1 MEKMFDKISKPY
13 DFWNDIISVFLQKKV
28 KNIAISNLKLFDGAR
43 VLDLGAGTGDLG
55 GLILKKYPKCKIT
68 GVDLSSKML
77 EIAKK
82 KYFNIEYLKQ
92 NAEKLAFKN
101 AEFDFV
107 VSGFVLRNIQNKNAV
122 LSEVY
127 RVLKSGGY
135 FLQLDFGDKNFL
147 SKVFSCYVF
156 LLSFFMKNGYAY
168 RYLIKSKS
176 EFLTP
181 DQLLPLYLKQG
192 FTTTV
197 SKKLA
202 FGVISYQIVQKP
214 EKIIPADL

>member
-1 MEKMFDKISKPY
+1 MEKMFDKISKRY

-92 NAEKLAFKN
+92 NA
-101 AEFDFV
+101 
-107 VSGFVLRNIQNKNAV
+107 
-122 LSEVY
+122 
-127 RVLKSGGY
+127 
-135 FLQLDFGDKNFL
+135 
-147 SKVFSCYVF
+147 
-156 LLSFFMKNGYAY
+156 
-168 RYLIKSKS
+168 
-176 EFLTP
+176 
-181 DQLLPLYLKQG
+181 
-192 FTTTV
+192 
-197 SKKLA
+197 
-202 FGVISYQIVQKP
+202 
-214 EKIIPADL
+214 